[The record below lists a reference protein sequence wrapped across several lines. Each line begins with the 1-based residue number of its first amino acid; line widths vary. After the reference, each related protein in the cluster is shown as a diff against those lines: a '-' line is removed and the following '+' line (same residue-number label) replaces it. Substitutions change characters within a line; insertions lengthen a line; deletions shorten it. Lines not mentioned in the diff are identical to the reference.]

1 MGTTSSTSSTFFTGS
16 SAYSSDF
23 QNVIDRAVA
32 IASLPMNQLTSDK
45 TTLTNQVT
53 ELQTVDSKFAAVQT
67 AVQGISDALDG
78 SSFDATS
85 SDDSVATANVSTGA
99 MEGNYSI
106 QVNDVGAYPTSLST
120 SSWSTAS
127 GAPANYQLC
136 IGTNQYSFTP
146 ADNSAASVAAALN
159 SQFGSQVRATVV
171 NVGSSSAPDYRIS
184 LQGTKLADTPLDIKA
199 GGVSLQT
206 AQTAGRPAQY
216 IVNGS
221 GNVVTSD
228 SRNVSIATGLTVGL
242 VSSSSTPVNITVTRP
257 SSALSDALSAFATA
271 FNSAVDEVTAQR
283 GQNAGPLQGQSLV
296 NQLSQVLSGLGTY
309 SSSGTGISGLTDL
322 GLTLGADGKL
332 TFDQFAMLATDFEN
346 SSGVTSFLGTAS
358 GGGFLKAA
366 TDALNGLEDPTTGV
380 VKTTETDLNS
390 QITDLTSTIA
400 DKQTQVDNLQT
411 QLTNQMSAADAMI
424 ASMEQ
429 QYSYLTDMFQAMQTA
444 DQQYK

>member
-1 MGTTSSTSSTFFTGS
+1 MGTTSSAIFTGS
-16 SAYSSDF
+16 SAYSTDF
-23 QNVIDRAVA
+23 QNVISRAVA
-32 IASLPMNQLTSDK
+32 IASLPMNQLTDDK

-53 ELQTVDSKFAAVQT
+53 ELQTVDSKFGAVQT
-67 AVQGISDALDG
+67 AIQGISEALDG

-85 SDDSVATANVSTGA
+85 SDDSVATASLSTGA

-106 QVNDVGAYPTSLST
+106 QVNDIGAYPTSLSS
-120 SSWSTAS
+120 SSWNAAS
-127 GAPANYQLC
+127 GAAATYQLC
-136 IGTNQYSFTP
+136 IGINHYSFTP
-146 ADNSAASVAAALN
+146 ADNSAASVASALN

-171 NVGSSSAPDYRIS
+171 NVGSSSTPDYRIS
-184 LQGTKLADTPLDIKA
+184 LQGAKLADTPLDIQM

-206 AQTAGRPAQY
+206 AQTQGRPAQY

-228 SRNVSIATGLTVGL
+228 SRNASIATGVTIAL

-257 SSALSDALSAFATA
+257 SSSLSDALSAFTTA
-271 FNSAVDEVTAQR
+271 FNSAVDEVNAQR

-296 NQLSQVLSGLGTY
+296 NQLSQALSGIGTY
-309 SSSGTGISGLTDL
+309 SSSGTGIGGLTDL
-322 GLTLGADGKL
+322 GLTLGPDGKL
-332 TFDQFAMLATDFEN
+332 TFDQFAMVAADFEN
-346 SSGVTSFLGTAS
+346 SSGVTAFLGTTG

-380 VKTTETDLNS
+380 VKTTESDFNS
-390 QITDLTSTIA
+390 QIAHLTSTIA

-424 ASMEQ
+424 STMEQ